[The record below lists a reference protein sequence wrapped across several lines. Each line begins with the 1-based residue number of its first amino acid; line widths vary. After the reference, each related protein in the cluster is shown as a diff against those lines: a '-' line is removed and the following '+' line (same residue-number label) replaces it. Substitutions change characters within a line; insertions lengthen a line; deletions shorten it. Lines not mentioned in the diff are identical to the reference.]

1 MEQND
6 LPTIHFHRLRAA
18 LALRA
23 SSIEAIARTANVTSR
38 HVWFVV
44 ARQRRPSARLLDAMR
59 SEVGEAGWLFVTGQT
74 DTLRDEGGRPCPGV
88 TPRRSLMGVDAGSN
102 PARLT
107 SHAQACGN

>member
-1 MEQND
+1 MATTEQIIEHGNKND

-38 HVWFVV
+38 HIWFVV

-59 SEVGEAGWLFVTGQT
+59 REVGEAGWAFATGQT
-74 DTLRDEGGRPCPGV
+74 DILRDEGG
-88 TPRRSLMGVDAGSN
+88 D
-102 PARLT
+102 
-107 SHAQACGN
+107 HAAA

>member
-59 SEVGEAGWLFVTGQT
+59 SEVGEAGWLFATGQT
-74 DTLRDEGGRPCPGV
+74 DLLRDEG
-88 TPRRSLMGVDAGSN
+88 ASN
-102 PARLT
+102 APA
-107 SHAQACGN
+107 